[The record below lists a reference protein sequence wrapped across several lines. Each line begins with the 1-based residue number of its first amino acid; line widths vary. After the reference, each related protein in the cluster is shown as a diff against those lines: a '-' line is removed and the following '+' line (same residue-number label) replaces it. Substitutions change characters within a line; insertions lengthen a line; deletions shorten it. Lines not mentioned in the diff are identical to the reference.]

1 MSETVEKLKERI
13 EMLTNQERAEIARF
27 VIDSLDQE
35 TDDDAE
41 AAWEMEL
48 ARRMSDIDGGRLVGE
63 PADQVF
69 AELRQRNMNEMM
81 RARPTKERHR

>member
-1 MSETVEKLKERI
+1 MGETVEKLKEQV

-41 AAWEMEL
+41 AAWEAEF
-48 ARRMSDIDGGRLVGE
+48 ARRVSDIEGGRAVGKS
-63 PADQVF
+63 AHQVF
-69 AELRQRNMNEMM
+69 AELRE
-81 RARPTKERHR
+81 KHE